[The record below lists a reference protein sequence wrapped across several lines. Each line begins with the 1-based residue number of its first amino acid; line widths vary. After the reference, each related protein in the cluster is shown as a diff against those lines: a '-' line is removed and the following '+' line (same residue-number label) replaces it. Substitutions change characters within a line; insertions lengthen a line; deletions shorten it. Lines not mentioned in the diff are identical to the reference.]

1 MSRRINEDFVLL
13 KQFIE
18 DYQISQDNL
27 SSKQNEK
34 YKSMH
39 KKLFGFLVFT
49 AEFKEQNINS
59 NSNIFFEETSSDLML
74 SLFCAIQGMYKP
86 AKLQLRCGV
95 ENFLKALLVINTPQ
109 IVTETSVYTI
119 FDVAAE
125 DKHFSGKIGDMVL
138 QKIHNDYVCL
148 CHTVHGDISMMHPL
162 SALSLLPEYDKTLLD
177 EFVNMYIGCVEQYLK
192 ILYLNYPYVL
202 DRMHPYNKQDV
213 LDTMAKKTKAE
224 VVVELYE

>member
-119 FDVAAE
+119 FFFSSE